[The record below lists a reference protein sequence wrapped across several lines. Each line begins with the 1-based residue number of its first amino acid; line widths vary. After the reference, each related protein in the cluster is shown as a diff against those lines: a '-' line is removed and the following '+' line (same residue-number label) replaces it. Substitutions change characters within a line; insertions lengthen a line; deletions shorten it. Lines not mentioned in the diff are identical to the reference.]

1 MPIPFAARLR
11 APAPFMLF
19 AGAIVSVAMALFPPF
34 NGITGIEH
42 AFVLTGPEWS
52 QHLGDAARD
61 LGLEPRIHWLAL
73 GVQLGVVWAITLGAL
88 WFFSSPREDG

>member
-1 MPIPFAARLR
+1 MQILTDARAR
-11 APAPFMLF
+11 SPASFMLY
-19 AGAIVSVAMALFPPF
+19 AGAVVSAAMVMFPPF

-42 AFVLTGPEWS
+42 AFVFTGPEWS

-73 GVQLGVVWAITLGAL
+73 GVQLGVVWAITLGGL
-88 WFFSSPREDG
+88 WFLSSPREDR